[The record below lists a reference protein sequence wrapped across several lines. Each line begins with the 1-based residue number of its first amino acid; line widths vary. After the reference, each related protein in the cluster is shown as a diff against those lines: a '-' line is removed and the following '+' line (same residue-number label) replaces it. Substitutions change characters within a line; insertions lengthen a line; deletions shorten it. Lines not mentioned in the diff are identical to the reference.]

1 MPEEDYHF
9 LPGEQL
15 MQADEIITLAKIFK
29 GLGVRKIRL
38 TGGEPLVRK
47 DAGRI
52 IQQLGEMDTELT
64 ITTNGIRVNK
74 FVDAFRDAGIR
85 SVNISLDTLQR
96 DRFLL
101 LTRRDHFQD
110 VYDNILLLLA
120 KGFRVK
126 VNAVVVK
133 AVNEA
138 ELLDFVAWTKDLP
151 LHVRFIE
158 FMPFDGNRWNS
169 DKLVTWQQM
178 LATISERYMVQPL
191 ENEPHDTCKKYQ
203 VPGHAGTFA
212 VISTMSAPFC
222 GSCNRIRLTAD
233 GKIKN
238 CLFSGEETDLLQAL
252 RKGEDVEAMIRQS
265 ILSKH
270 RELGGQFSS
279 DFAHL
284 DATHIHNRS
293 MIAIGG

>member
-9 LPGEQL
+9 LPGDRL
-15 MQADEIITLAKIFK
+15 MQTDEIIALAEIFVR
-29 GLGVRKIRL
+29 LGVRKIRL

-47 DAGRI
+47 DVDRI
-52 IQQLGEMDTELT
+52 IQQLGSLGVELT

-74 FVDAFRDAGIR
+74 FVEVFRDAGIR

-96 DRFLL
+96 ERFML
-101 LTRRDHFQD
+101 LTRRDHFQE
-110 VYDNILLLLA
+110 VYDHILLLLE

-126 VNAVVVK
+126 VNAVVIK
-133 AVNEA
+133 GVNED

-151 LHVRFIE
+151 LHIRFIE

-178 LATISERYMVQPL
+178 LAGISAQYPVQPL
-191 ENEPHDTCKKYQ
+191 ENEPHDTSKKYQ

-222 GSCNRIRLTAD
+222 SGCNRIRLTSD

-238 CLFSGEETDLLQAL
+238 CLFSQEETDLLQAL
-252 RKGEDVEAMIRQS
+252 RKGEDVEALIRQS
-265 ILSKH
+265 VLSKH

-284 DATHIHNRS
+284 DADNIHNRS